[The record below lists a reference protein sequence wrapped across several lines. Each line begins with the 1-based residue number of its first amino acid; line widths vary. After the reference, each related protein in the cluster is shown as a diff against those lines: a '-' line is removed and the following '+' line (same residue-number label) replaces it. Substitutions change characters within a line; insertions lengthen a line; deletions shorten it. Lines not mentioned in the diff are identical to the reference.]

1 MTDDGQKVRLGKG
14 YVEDIMQSGDI
25 FESEEPKNMTELADI
40 FINSPRVAMTVAFYK
55 KDKKKP
61 VKQYKAE
68 INEVVDKFK
77 NAKVSEIEDIVV
89 NLINNPFKET
99 IPGELRVM
107 RGRHY
112 RQINDLGRVQ
122 FVDMEVEKKEG
133 TYDAR
138 LKQVDPRTI
147 QYIIVN
153 GIKYSLKK

>member
-1 MTDDGQKVRLGKG
+1 
-14 YVEDIMQSGDI
+14 
-25 FESEEPKNMTELADI
+25 
-40 FINSPRVAMTVAFYK
+40 MTVAFYK

-89 NLINNPFKET
+89 NLINNPVKET

-153 GIKYSLKK
+153 GIKHSLKK